1 MLTHSSGLWGSLVQV
16 TDSVCVRCRQMVS
29 QAAMRGQ
36 RVVESE
42 CRCWN
47 PALWVLVSLL
57 GSLVLVALSV
67 LMRLGECVCVWGGGT
82 MLDLSKHYRS
92 TAQGQVMDYS
102 SSTSGIQNTMRY

>member
-1 MLTHSSGLWGSLVQV
+1 
-16 TDSVCVRCRQMVS
+16 MVS

-67 LMRLGECVCVWGGGT
+67 LMRLGECVCGG
-82 MLDLSKHYRS
+82 YRVGFI
-92 TAQGQVMDYS
+92 QRLQVNS
-102 SSTSGIQNTMRY
+102 SRPGHGL